1 MPFLSNKKK
10 SLLPAMRIK
19 LPIASKKDLVLKE
32 HNNPTSR
39 NNLGQCSSK
48 LICHENAKI
57 QLTCGKENEFPTT
70 LSAQFEWQ
78 SKTKSESFPIMQQT
92 GHQHEDESNSVIK
105 GALPRGVVCDSAWNP
120 KQPPLEPP
128 AHTAKHFDIV
138 KPGDE
143 HIFMTERTE
152 GFLSRQKS
160 KLQSARPS
168 LPVSFREARAS
179 FREARAK
186 ASLKTK
192 TTRSVH
198 PEPFSISPAAGIGV
212 TCGVYAARLW
222 VRSDTSEL
230 NTNVASYLVHPSTCR
245 HLPHSPPRAS
255 PPSQTEPSFP
265 PLCAQDSAP
274 DDVNSQNEQGRR
286 EEEIEEEGSRRMETM
301 EHRGRLKNLTDM
313 LSKKLRGRSHGS
325 ELARYTDDDDDDADG
340 GEEEDEACKDEMS
353 GGDGRRGP
361 WVVASSQV
369 EAWQRR
375 LRRWS
380 LEPSVAELKRRLSID
395 PAHSL
400 GAVFSARAPEP
411 SAEHSPTA
419 AFRSLP
425 SVVTW
430 AVQSAARDA
439 HVSSS
444 PLRPSHALARELK
457 SGATKLKRGSGPEEG
472 KAGAW

>member
-198 PEPFSISPAAGIGV
+198 PEPFSISPAAGMWNTDI
-212 TCGVYAARLW
+212 CLLASRRLQRCDVW
-222 VRSDTSEL
+222 CV
-230 NTNVASYLVHPSTCR
+230 CR
-245 HLPHSPPRAS
+245 QALGAQRHKRAQHQRGKLPRAS
-255 PPSQTEPSFP
+255 IHLPPSPSFSSPSLPSFP
-265 PLCAQDSAP
+265 DGAVLPASLRPRLRTRRRQFPKRAGKTG
-274 DDVNSQNEQGRR
+274 GRDR
-286 EEEIEEEGSRRMETM
+286 
-301 EHRGRLKNLTDM
+301 RGRKQED
-313 LSKKLRGRSHGS
+313 G
-325 ELARYTDDDDDDADG
+325 DDGTSREA
-340 GEEEDEACKDEMS
+340 EEPDRHAEQEAP
-353 GGDGRRGP
+353 RTIP
-361 WVVASSQV
+361 
-369 EAWQRR
+369 R
-375 LRRWS
+375 LR
-380 LEPSVAELKRRLSID
+380 A
-395 PAHSL
+395 
-400 GAVFSARAPEP
+400 
-411 SAEHSPTA
+411 
-419 AFRSLP
+419 RSLHG
-425 SVVTW
+425 
-430 AVQSAARDA
+430 R
-439 HVSSS
+439 
-444 PLRPSHALARELK
+444 
-457 SGATKLKRGSGPEEG
+457 
-472 KAGAW
+472 